1 MERRSSTSLWA
12 VGRRPSRARAVDRLR
27 PGMLAPATAHL
38 RMDKGAPPSRR
49 IRRSDSCPGSIRRIA
64 RRLHLTSHETLGCL
78 GVPGCLTRWNLTS
91 ATCPPKCST
100 SCLRAP
106 FKARFRRLG
115 RAPGARSGPVSPA
128 GDHRCHSG
136 LRDRSRRPDDD
147 HPVLPVRRA
156 LGRHVALS
164 DEFTEPATKQAL
176 VDTQLLTLSPPTVA
190 LSPSEICGLPAA
202 LDRAERACP
211 QLRQRDPRDRFATV
225 RQRVARQLLD
235 LASTHQQDSDPNGE
249 LAVRITQQDLAEA
262 VGTVREVVVRTLR
275 QLRDAGVVRTER
287 DRIVLL
293 DPAQLTEEVKWNI
306 SR

>member
-1 MERRSSTSLWA
+1 MYPDFRD
-12 VGRRPSRARAVDRLR
+12 AVDASHLHDLPPEVLDELLEGAVQSKVAAGSVAHRALEADQYLQLVITGVIR
-27 PGMLAPATAHL
+27 VFVTAPDGRT
-38 RMDKGAPPSRR
+38 MT
-49 IRRSDSCPGSIRRIA
+49 IRYC
-64 RRLHLTSHETLGCL
+64 
-78 GVPGCLTRWNLTS
+78 
-91 ATCPPKCST
+91 
-100 SCLRAP
+100 
-106 FKARFRRLG
+106 
-115 RAPGARSGPVSPA
+115 RSGE
-128 GDHRCHSG
+128 
-136 LRDRSRRPDDD
+136 L
-147 HPVLPVRRA
+147 
-156 LGRHVALS
+156 LGAMSLFS

-176 VDTQLLTLSPPTVA
+176 VDTQLLTLSPPTVRA
-190 LSPSEICGLPAA
+190 LAQRDLRVARA
-202 LDRAERACP
+202 LLIELSERARNFVNEIP
-211 QLRQRDPRDRFATV
+211 GTAFATV